1 MGLLARAERV
11 TFNEVNDAALDGLA
25 RGIARRPE
33 RERARAVVRA
43 GPAAE
48 QLDLLAGAD
57 AVIVDPPRSGLE
69 PALLEALCASPPERL
84 VWVSCGLDAFLVQS
98 AALVER
104 SPLRLR
110 ALEAYALFPF
120 TEHVE
125 TLALFSR

>member
-1 MGLLARAERV
+1 
-11 TFNEVNDAALDGLA
+11 
-25 RGIARRPE
+25 
-33 RERARAVVRA
+33 VRA

-48 QLDLLAGAD
+48 QLDLLAGTD

-69 PALLEALCASPPERL
+69 PALLEALCAAPPERL
-84 VWVSCGLDAFLVQS
+84 IWVSCGLDAFLAQA
-98 AALVER
+98 AALAER

-125 TLALFSR
+125 TLAHFRNTPC